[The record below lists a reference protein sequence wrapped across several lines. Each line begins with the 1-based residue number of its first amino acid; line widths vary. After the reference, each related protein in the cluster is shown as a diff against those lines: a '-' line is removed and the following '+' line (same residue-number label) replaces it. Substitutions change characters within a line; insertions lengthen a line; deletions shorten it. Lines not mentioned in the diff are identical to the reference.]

1 VGWLAVGYLA
11 DALAKS
17 TGTPGPSCMFKRV
30 TTLPCPTCGSGRGSL
45 ALLHGDVVA
54 ALTYNPLFFT
64 LVGLAGLVLALRFVF
79 ARRIEVPLTRR
90 GRRMAWGAFLTLV
103 AANWAYLIIAGI

>member
-1 VGWLAVGYLA
+1 MGWLAVGYLA